1 MQFLDT
7 VKAEIVWRDL
17 VTKGEL
23 ATLRE
28 ISKKAQLL
36 AEIKQKEF
44 LQKRPHAKIYAKD
57 TVYKKEFLRVRSLLA
72 YQGIEESG
80 WVYKTLLE
88 KKQTSLF
95 KMCKNLILVGSGL
108 YPYSLFD
115 IHKRF
120 NHINIVGLEIDEK
133 RAAIS
138 KEIIKHSVAKNSI
151 KILPCDGNLFDYS
164 WLSDEDLIFISCD
177 VDSKKMIKMMT
188 EKSKAHIFVCAPY
201 DKTWL
206 KNLIREL
213 KFVYSSDGVIN
224 LTDS

>member
-1 MQFLDT
+1 MEILDT

-17 VTKGEL
+17 VAKGEL

-28 ISKKAQLL
+28 ISKKADKL
-36 AEIKQKEF
+36 AEIKQVEF
-44 LQKRPHAKIYAKD
+44 LEKRPHARKYAKE
-57 TVYKKEFLRVRSLLA
+57 TVYKKEFLRIRSSLA

-115 IHKRF
+115 MHKRF
-120 NHINIVGLEIDEK
+120 KHLNILGLEIDQ
-133 RAAIS
+133 RRTAVA
-138 KEIIKHSVAKNSI
+138 KELIKHSPAKDSI
-151 KILPCDGNLFDYS
+151 KILTCDGNLFDYS
-164 WLSDEDLIFISCD
+164 WLGDEDLIFISCD
-177 VDSKKMIKMMT
+177 VESKEMIKMMT

-213 KFVYSSDGVIN
+213 KFVYSSGGIIN